1 MAGIYGIWSKKKLN
15 ISNLFNMF
23 FTSSFDNIINEE
35 YKYNTFIYGRST
47 INKFIND
54 RMICETNDLII
65 VFEGIFFNKE
75 HEKSCDT
82 IQNWYSEYGIDFVKK
97 IKGQFSGFI
106 YDKKI
111 NKLYVFNDHLSTKPI
126 YYFFDKNVFI
136 FSSEL
141 KFITK
146 LQKKLKIEKKLDYD
160 AVYSMLTFGYMLDDI
175 TYEKY
180 TKKLN
185 YATILEI
192 DMNFK
197 IKYKQ
202 YFKYIKKENYA
213 LSKSEIIEKI
223 DNLLVSSIKSY
234 WKKNDEYNYS
244 HYAFLSGGLDSRVN
258 IFLAKEL
265 GYNDINTITFSQSKS
280 SDDTIAKKIA
290 KNENFNHQFF
300 SLDDGRYLENDLR
313 TYINANDGIV
323 NFQGAAAGFNIL
335 KNVQLPDLG
344 AIHSGQIGDVLFG
357 SFVKN
362 KFSLNSGIVSN
373 QNNLLK
379 KISFFKEFQE
389 KYNNNSEIFSFEQ
402 RQQNNTFNGD
412 RTYSHFT
419 DLFSPFYD
427 RELIEFCLTIPD
439 KYKKDEAIYL
449 DWFNKKHKHISDY
462 EWENAGIKPYNI
474 KLVKLAKIFKRY
486 KNGVLRRLGFNIND
500 MNPFDIWLRNNPKI
514 LENLD
519 STYNKLI
526 NTIKDLEL
534 KEMLIK
540 MYNTDIKYS
549 HYGRNNK
556 FLVVTFLLAYEL
568 HFGEID

>member
-1 MAGIYGIWSKKKLN
+1 
-15 ISNLFNMF
+15 
-23 FTSSFDNIINEE
+23 
-35 YKYNTFIYGRST
+35 
-47 INKFIND
+47 
-54 RMICETNDLII
+54 
-65 VFEGIFFNKE
+65 
-75 HEKSCDT
+75 
-82 IQNWYSEYGIDFVKK
+82 
-97 IKGQFSGFI
+97 
-106 YDKKI
+106 
-111 NKLYVFNDHLSTKPI
+111 
-126 YYFFDKNVFI
+126 
-136 FSSEL
+136 
-141 KFITK
+141 
-146 LQKKLKIEKKLDYD
+146 
-160 AVYSMLTFGYMLDDI
+160 MLTFGYMLDDI